1 MRVAIDG
8 LALGSGRGGDE
19 TFLEGVLRGIAN
31 EAGPDDRFTVHR
43 ALDSSLPMELAGDG
57 RFTTRT
63 VARRPGP
70 LHFAATL
77 PSALRRAGP
86 APDALFTITHA
97 PVWSP
102 APVVLTV
109 GDLSFR
115 HHPEFYPRA
124 TRVRLEALVPRQA
137 RRAQVVVAP
146 SEFSRR
152 DIIET
157 LGLAPEKVRVVPNVV
172 EPPEPL
178 SVADRDS
185 VRREL
190 ANLGVRERYVLY
202 LGNLH
207 PRKNVA
213 RLVQAFGRARLD
225 DTQLVIAGARWWG
238 AGEEEQAA
246 AQAPPGTI
254 VMLGRVD
261 SKTRQYLLE
270 SALALAYPSI
280 FEGFGLPPIEAMAV
294 GTPALVGNRAS
305 MPDIAGDAA
314 VAVDPLDV
322 DAIADGIVRITTDD
336 EFRAILRERG
346 FARVKRYSRSVAGQ
360 AALEAFE
367 AAIGRD
373 SAKNGEV
380 R

>member
-1 MRVAIDG
+1 M
-8 LALGSGRGGDE
+8 
-19 TFLEGVLRGIAN
+19 LRGIAKT
-31 EAGPDDRFTVHR
+31 AGTDDHFTLYR
-43 ALDSSLPMELAGDG
+43 ALDSSLPEELSRDE
-57 RFTTRT
+57 RFTTRV
-63 VARRPGP
+63 VARRAGP
-70 LHFAATL
+70 LHFGATL
-77 PSALRRAGP
+77 PAALRRAAESP
-86 APDALFTITHA
+86 EALFTITHA

-115 HHPEFYPRA
+115 HHPEFYPRDPRPA
-124 TRVRLEALVPRQA
+124 RGARSRQA
-137 RRAQVVVAP
+137 RRARVVVAP

-152 DIIET
+152 DIVQT
-157 LGLAPEKVRVVPNVV
+157 LDLPAEKVYVVPNVV

-178 SVADRDS
+178 SAAERDS
-185 VRREL
+185 VQREL
-190 ANLGVRERYVLY
+190 AKLGVRDRYVLY

-213 RLVQAFGRARLD
+213 RLVRAFGRARLD

-238 AGEEEQAA
+238 ADDEEREV

-254 VMLGRVD
+254 VRLGRVD
-261 SKTRQYLLE
+261 TTTRQYLLE
-270 SALALAYPSI
+270 SAVALAYPSL

-314 VAVDPLDV
+314 VAVDPFDV
-322 DAIADGIVRITTDD
+322 EAIADGLVRISTD
-336 EFRAILRERG
+336 EELRATLRERG
-346 FARVKRYSRSVAGQ
+346 LTRVKRYSRAVAGR

-367 AAIGRD
+367 AAINRD
-373 SAKNGEV
+373 AAMDGGI